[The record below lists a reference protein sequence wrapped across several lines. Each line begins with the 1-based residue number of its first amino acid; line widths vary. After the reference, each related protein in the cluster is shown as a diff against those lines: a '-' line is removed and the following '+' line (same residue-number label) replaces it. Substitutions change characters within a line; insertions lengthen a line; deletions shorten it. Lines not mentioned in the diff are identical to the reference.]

1 MAGGFGIGGWLG
13 DEVRFLDTVEQQD
26 AEALGRGS
34 SS

>member
-13 DEVRFLDTVEQQD
+13 DEVRFPDAVEQQD
-26 AEALGRGS
+26 AETLGWGS